1 MQSRRPETLTTHL
14 IRAGFA
20 DLTRSA
26 SLWRDPDLVAV
37 LDSSP
42 QGNGGAG
49 RAAGPDRGAVVLE
62 PAAVALLRS
71 LAAVADPDLAL
82 LQLVR
87 LAAAA
92 PDRLRPVLAFGPDD
106 AAADRAAADRAADRA
121 GAGSSTSGDGS
132 GNGPG
137 NGAGNGSRNGSGNGS
152 PANGASDNGGS
163 DDDEAPRP
171 TARDRL
177 LRVLGS
183 SSALGDELVRHPVL
197 LELILDLTPGTGV
210 PAESVRAE
218 LLRAVDADPGS
229 AEPVAGTQASA
240 NPSGAAAGG
249 TAPGGSGPGGTAPGS
264 TALGGT
270 TLGGTSLAGSASPSY
285 TDRLRRAYRAR
296 LLRIAATDV
305 TAPDPRAVLPA
316 VAAALAD
323 LAAAALEGA
332 LAVARSEEEDHAAGV
347 RLAVLGMGKTGGRE
361 LNYISDVDVI
371 YVAEQG
377 VLPDGAPACDEDH
390 ALRVATR
397 LAGRLAQ
404 VCSGA
409 SAEPA
414 LWQVDAALRPE
425 GKQGPLVRT
434 LASHVAY
441 YERWA
446 VTWEFQ
452 ALLKARPV
460 AGDLGLGEAYTAAV
474 GPLVWQAVE
483 RPNFVEDARAMRKRV
498 EDNVPVAE
506 ADRQIKLGKGGLRDV
521 EFTVQLLQLVHGR
534 ADEDIR
540 SRTTLDALAALS
552 RGGYVG
558 REHAR
563 RMGECYRF
571 LRALEHRVQLFRLRR
586 THLMPTAEAEL
597 RRLARGLGY
606 GGADDLVKTWRS
618 VRREVRDLHEAVY
631 YRPLLPATALLS
643 TGEASLAPRAAM
655 ARFAAI
661 GYRDPA
667 GAMRHVQALT
677 DGVSRRAAIQRQL
690 LPVLLGWFA
699 EGADPDEGLLAFRKL
714 SDTLGSTHWY
724 LRLLRDSAEAASRL
738 AQVLSSSRYLADA
751 IGKSPESVRWLAQTE
766 SLAPR
771 GARRLAAEADALL
784 GRAQEVDNATIALRA
799 LRRRELARTGV
810 AEVLGELGPVDAAKA
825 ISDAADVVL
834 AGGLRIAEHEARA
847 ERKVAR
853 GDEPARLL
861 IVAMGRLGGQ
871 EIGYGS
877 DADIMFV
884 YEAVGG
890 AGDKEAND
898 YALTVAKGMRRILTA
913 VGPEPGLPV
922 DADLRPEGRNGPLVR
937 SFESY
942 VKYYGRW
949 SSPWEAQ
956 ALLRARALSGTLS
969 VVAAGGPDEG
979 AVAAS
984 LADGGGAGGAAS
996 GGGAGALGAG
1006 VAADGTDAGADAVGA
1021 DAVGSELDLG
1031 PGAEGGRSLGARFTE
1046 LIDPLR
1052 YPEGGPDA
1060 AVLRE
1065 VRRIKARVESE
1076 RLPRGADP
1084 ARHLKLGRGGVSDVE
1099 WTVQLLQ
1106 LQHAFEVPGLR
1117 TTGTVAAL
1125 KAANE
1130 AGLLTDDDAEVLHEA
1145 WVLASRLR
1153 SAIVLWSGRTTGA
1166 GIDMLP
1172 HDSHALTGIA
1182 RLLGDVGT
1190 GPELEELYLRVA
1202 RRARAV
1208 MERVFYGA
1216 E

>member
-37 LDSSP
+37 LDSRP
-42 QGNGGAG
+42 RGGAG
-49 RAAGPDRGAVVLE
+49 AGPAGPDGGSVELE
-62 PAAVALLRS
+62 PSDVALLHS
-71 LAAVADPDLAL
+71 LAHVADPDLAL

-92 PDRLRPVLAFGPDD
+92 PDRLRPVLAFPDGWSAEPRGD
-106 AAADRAAADRAADRA
+106 VDA
-121 GAGSSTSGDGS
+121 GAPD
-132 GNGPG
+132 
-137 NGAGNGSRNGSGNGS
+137 AE
-152 PANGASDNGGS
+152 
-163 DDDEAPRP
+163 EAPRP
-171 TARDRL
+171 SARDRL

-183 SSALGDELVRHPVL
+183 SSALGDELVRRPVL
-197 LELILDLTPGTGV
+197 LDLIRDCTPGTGV
-210 PAESVRAE
+210 PAETVRAE
-218 LLRAVDADPGS
+218 LLRAVDADPDA
-229 AEPVAGTQASA
+229 AEPVAGTHVPAGRTEPA
-240 NPSGAAAGG
+240 GDAPS
-249 TAPGGSGPGGTAPGS
+249 
-264 TALGGT
+264 
-270 TLGGTSLAGSASPSY
+270 SY

-305 TAPDPRAVLPA
+305 TAPEPAEVLPE
-316 VAAALAD
+316 VGAALAD

-332 LAVARSEEEDHAAGV
+332 LAVARADEEDHAAGV

-371 YVAEQG
+371 YVAEPG
-377 VLPDGAPACDEDH
+377 RLPDGAPACDEDH

-414 LWQVDAALRPE
+414 LWQVDASLRPE

-434 LASHVAY
+434 LASHLAY

-460 AGDLGLGEAYTAAV
+460 AGDLALGEEYRAAV

-534 ADEDIR
+534 ADEEIR
-540 SRTTLDALAALS
+540 SLTTLDALEALS

-558 REHAR
+558 RDHAK

-571 LRALEHRVQLFRLRR
+571 LRALEHRIQLFRLRR
-586 THLMPTAEAEL
+586 THLMPTAEADL
-597 RRLARGLGY
+597 RRLARGLGH
-606 GGADDLVKTWRS
+606 GSADDLVKTWRS
-618 VRREVRDLHEAVY
+618 VRREVRDLHETVY

-714 SDTLGSTHWY
+714 SDTLGGTHWY

-751 IGKSPESVRWLAQTE
+751 IGRSPESVRWLAQSE

-771 GARRLAAEADALL
+771 GVRRLAAEADALL
-784 GRAQEVDNATIALRA
+784 GRAQDVESATVALRA

-810 AEVLGELGPVDAAKA
+810 AEVLGALGPVSAARA

-847 ERKVAR
+847 ERKVTR

-871 EIGYGS
+871 EMGYGS

-890 AGDKEAND
+890 APDKEAND
-898 YALTVAKGMRRILTA
+898 YALTVAKDMRRILSA

-942 VKYYGRW
+942 VEYYGRW

-984 LADGGGAGGAAS
+984 LS
-996 GGGAGALGAG
+996 
-1006 VAADGTDAGADAVGA
+1006 DAGAAGA
-1021 DAVGSELDLG
+1021 AGVFGGGELDLG
-1031 PGAEGGRSLGARFTE
+1031 PGAEGGLSLGERFTA

-1125 KAANE
+1125 KAARE
-1130 AGLLTDDDAEVLHEA
+1130 ADLLTEDDAEVLLEA
-1145 WVLASRLR
+1145 WRLASRLR

-1166 GIDMLP
+1166 GVDMLP

-1208 MERVFYGA
+1208 VERVFYGA
-1216 E
+1216 D

>member
-1 MQSRRPETLTTHL
+1 
-14 IRAGFA
+14 
-20 DLTRSA
+20 
-26 SLWRDPDLVAV
+26 V
-37 LDSSP
+37 
-42 QGNGGAG
+42 G
-49 RAAGPDRGAVVLE
+49 R
-62 PAAVALLRS
+62 
-71 LAAVADPDLAL
+71 
-82 LQLVR
+82 
-87 LAAAA
+87 
-92 PDRLRPVLAFGPDD
+92 
-106 AAADRAAADRAADRA
+106 
-121 GAGSSTSGDGS
+121 
-132 GNGPG
+132 
-137 NGAGNGSRNGSGNGS
+137 
-152 PANGASDNGGS
+152 
-163 DDDEAPRP
+163 
-171 TARDRL
+171 
-177 LRVLGS
+177 
-183 SSALGDELVRHPVL
+183 
-197 LELILDLTPGTGV
+197 
-210 PAESVRAE
+210 
-218 LLRAVDADPGS
+218 
-229 AEPVAGTQASA
+229 
-240 NPSGAAAGG
+240 
-249 TAPGGSGPGGTAPGS
+249 
-264 TALGGT
+264 
-270 TLGGTSLAGSASPSY
+270 
-285 TDRLRRAYRAR
+285 
-296 LLRIAATDV
+296 
-305 TAPDPRAVLPA
+305 
-316 VAAALAD
+316 
-323 LAAAALEGA
+323 
-332 LAVARSEEEDHAAGV
+332 DHA
-347 RLAVLGMGKTGGRE
+347 
-361 LNYISDVDVI
+361 
-371 YVAEQG
+371 Q
-377 VLPDGAPACDEDH
+377 
-390 ALRVATR
+390 
-397 LAGRLAQ
+397 
-404 VCSGA
+404 
-409 SAEPA
+409 
-414 LWQVDAALRPE
+414 
-425 GKQGPLVRT
+425 
-434 LASHVAY
+434 
-441 YERWA
+441 
-446 VTWEFQ
+446 
-452 ALLKARPV
+452 
-460 AGDLGLGEAYTAAV
+460 
-474 GPLVWQAVE
+474 
-483 RPNFVEDARAMRKRV
+483 
-498 EDNVPVAE
+498 
-506 ADRQIKLGKGGLRDV
+506 
-521 EFTVQLLQLVHGR
+521 
-534 ADEDIR
+534 
-540 SRTTLDALAALS
+540 
-552 RGGYVG
+552 
-558 REHAR
+558 

-571 LRALEHRVQLFRLRR
+571 LRVLEHRIQLFRLRR
-586 THLMPTAEAEL
+586 THLMPTAESDL
-597 RRLARGLGY
+597 RRLGRGLGR

-643 TGEASLAPRAAM
+643 TGEASLAPQAAM

-751 IGKSPESVRWLAQTE
+751 IGRSPESVRWLAQSE

-771 GARRLAAEADALL
+771 GVRRLAAEADALL
-784 GRAQEVDNATIALRA
+784 GRAQEVESATVALRA

-810 AEVLGELGPVDAAKA
+810 AEVLGAVGPVSAANA

-847 ERKVAR
+847 ERKVQR

-871 EIGYGS
+871 ELGYGS

-890 AGDKEAND
+890 APDKEAND
-898 YALTVAKGMRRILTA
+898 YALTVAKDMRRILTA
-913 VGPEPGLPV
+913 VGPEPALPV

-942 VKYYGRW
+942 VKYYSRW

-979 AVAAS
+979 AVAAL
-984 LADGGGAGGAAS
+984 LADGGA
-996 GGGAGALGAG
+996 GAG
-1006 VAADGTDAGADAVGA
+1006 VSGGMSGGSVSDANA
-1021 DAVGSELDLG
+1021 ELDLG
-1031 PGAEGGRSLGARFTE
+1031 PGAAGGLSLGARFTA

-1125 KAANE
+1125 TAAHE
-1130 AGLLTDDDAEVLHEA
+1130 ADLLTDDDAEVLLEA
-1145 WVLASRLR
+1145 WRLASRLR

-1166 GIDMLP
+1166 GVDMLP

-1182 RLLGDVGT
+1182 RLLGDLGT
-1190 GPELEELYLRVA
+1190 GTELEELYLRLA

>member
-42 QGNGGAG
+42 KGSGAG

-62 PAAVALLRS
+62 PADVALLRS
-71 LAAVADPDLAL
+71 LAGVADPDLAL

-92 PDRLRPVLAFGPDD
+92 PDRLRPVLA
-106 AAADRAAADRAADRA
+106 AA
-121 GAGSSTSGDGS
+121 GADTAVPDKGSAGNGSTNGS
-132 GNGPG
+132 GANGGPG
-137 NGAGNGSRNGSGNGS
+137 NGTDDG
-152 PANGASDNGGS
+152 PAV
-163 DDDEAPRP
+163 DDGAPRP
-171 TARDRL
+171 TAVDRL

-183 SSALGDELVRHPVL
+183 SSALGDELVRHPAL
-197 LELILDLTPGTGV
+197 LDLIRDLTPGTGV
-210 PAESVRAE
+210 PAEAVRAE
-218 LLRAVDADPGS
+218 LLRAVDADPDS
-229 AEPVAGTQASA
+229 AEPVAGTH
-240 NPSGAAAGG
+240 GRHGE
-249 TAPGGSGPGGTAPGS
+249 TAPDE
-264 TALGGT
+264 
-270 TLGGTSLAGSASPSY
+270 GTSSSY

-305 TAPDPRAVLPA
+305 TASEPTTVLPA

-371 YVAEQG
+371 YVAEPG

-390 ALRVATR
+390 ALRVAAR

-460 AGDLGLGEAYTAAV
+460 AGDLALGEAYAAAV

-571 LRALEHRVQLFRLRR
+571 LRALEHRIQLFRLRR

-597 RRLARGLGY
+597 RRLARGLGQ

-643 TGEASLAPRAAM
+643 TSEASLAPRAAM

-724 LRLLRDSAEAASRL
+724 LRLLRDSAEAASHL

-751 IGKSPESVRWLAQTE
+751 IGRSPESVRWLAQSD

-784 GRAQEVDNATIALRA
+784 GRAQEVDTATVALRA

-810 AEVLGELGPVDAAKA
+810 AEVLGELGPVDAARA

-834 AGGLRIAEHEARA
+834 AGGLRIAEHEARG
-847 ERKVAR
+847 ERNIAR

-871 EIGYGS
+871 EMGYGS

-937 SFESY
+937 SFQSY
-942 VKYYGRW
+942 VEYYSRW

-984 LADGGGAGGAAS
+984 LSDGGGALPEG
-996 GGGAGALGAG
+996 
-1006 VAADGTDAGADAVGA
+1006 
-1021 DAVGSELDLG
+1021 GSELDLG

-1046 LIDPLR
+1046 LVDPLR
-1052 YPEGGPDA
+1052 YPEGGLDA

-1106 LQHAFEVPGLR
+1106 LQHAHEVPGLR
-1117 TTGTVAAL
+1117 TTGTVSAL

-1130 AGLLTDDDAEVLHEA
+1130 AALLTDDDAEVLLEA

-1166 GIDMLP
+1166 GVDMLP

-1208 MERVFYGA
+1208 MERIFYGA

>member
-26 SLWRDPDLVAV
+26 ALWRDPDLVAV
-37 LDSSP
+37 LDNGSR
-42 QGNGGAG
+42 GNGEN

-62 PAAVALLRS
+62 PADVALLRS
-71 LAAVADPDLAL
+71 LAGVADPDLAL

-92 PDRLRPVLAFGPDD
+92 PDRLRPVLAAFGPTAD
-106 AAADRAAADRAADRA
+106 APAH
-121 GAGSSTSGDGS
+121 
-132 GNGPG
+132 
-137 NGAGNGSRNGSGNGS
+137 NGSGNGG
-152 PANGASDNGGS
+152 GAVNGGS
-163 DDDEAPRP
+163 ANGTDNGPADDDAPRP
-171 TARDRL
+171 TAVDRL

-183 SSALGDELVRHPVL
+183 SSALGDELVRHPAL
-197 LELILDLTPGTGV
+197 LDLVRDLTPGTGV
-210 PAESVRAE
+210 PAEAVRAE
-218 LLRAVDADPGS
+218 LLRAVDADPES
-229 AEPVAGTQASA
+229 AEPVAGTHAQH
-240 NPSGAAAGG
+240 GE
-249 TAPGGSGPGGTAPGS
+249 TAPDE
-264 TALGGT
+264 
-270 TLGGTSLAGSASPSY
+270 ASSSSY

-305 TAPDPRAVLPA
+305 TASEPTTVLPA

-332 LAVARSEEEDHAAGV
+332 LAVARSEEDDHAAGV

-371 YVAEQG
+371 YVAEPG
-377 VLPDGAPACDEDH
+377 LLPDGAPACDEDH

-460 AGDLGLGEAYTAAV
+460 AGDLELGEAYTAAV

-498 EDNVPVAE
+498 EGNVPVAE

-571 LRALEHRVQLFRLRR
+571 LRALEHRIQLFRLRR

-597 RRLARGLGY
+597 RRLARGLGQ

-643 TGEASLAPRAAM
+643 TSEASLAPRAAM

-724 LRLLRDSAEAASRL
+724 LRLLRDSAEAASHL

-751 IGKSPESVRWLAQTE
+751 IGRSPESVRWLAQSD

-784 GRAQEVDNATIALRA
+784 GRAQEVDAATVALRA

-810 AEVLGELGPVDAAKA
+810 AEVLGELGPVDAARA

-834 AGGLRIAEHEARA
+834 AGGLRIAEHEARG
-847 ERKVAR
+847 ERNIAR

-871 EIGYGS
+871 EMGYGS

-890 AGDKEAND
+890 AGDKAAND

-922 DADLRPEGRNGPLVR
+922 DADLRPEGRSGPLVR
-937 SFESY
+937 SFDSY
-942 VKYYGRW
+942 VEYYGRW

-984 LADGGGAGGAAS
+984 LSDGGGTLPDGG
-996 GGGAGALGAG
+996 
-1006 VAADGTDAGADAVGA
+1006 T
-1021 DAVGSELDLG
+1021 ELDLG

-1052 YPEGGPDA
+1052 YPEGGLDA

-1106 LQHAFEVPGLR
+1106 LQHAYEVPGLR
-1117 TTGTVAAL
+1117 TTGTISAL
-1125 KAANE
+1125 KVANE
-1130 AGLLTDDDAEVLHEA
+1130 AGLLTDDDAEVLLEA

-1166 GIDMLP
+1166 GVDMLP

-1190 GPELEELYLRVA
+1190 GPELEELYLRLA

-1208 MERVFYGA
+1208 MERIFYGA

>member
-26 SLWRDPDLVAV
+26 ALWRDPDLVTV
-37 LDSSP
+37 LDSRP
-42 QGNGGAG
+42 RAAAD
-49 RAAGPDRGAVVLE
+49 RAAGPDRGAVELD
-62 PAAVALLRS
+62 PADAVLLRS

-92 PDRLRPVLAFGPDD
+92 PDRLRRLLDQPGDPADDD
-106 AAADRAAADRAADRA
+106 A
-121 GAGSSTSGDGS
+121 
-132 GNGPG
+132 P
-137 NGAGNGSRNGSGNGS
+137 
-152 PANGASDNGGS
+152 
-163 DDDEAPRP
+163 PRP
-171 TARDRL
+171 APRDRL
-177 LRVLGS
+177 VRVLGA
-183 SSALGDELVRHPVL
+183 SSALGDELVRHPAL
-197 LELILDLTPGTGV
+197 LDLLADPAPGTGV
-210 PAESVRAE
+210 PAREVRAE
-218 LLRAVDADPGS
+218 LLRAVDADPDS
-229 AEPVAGTQASA
+229 PDPVAGTH
-240 NPSGAAAGG
+240 PEVTVTTG
-249 TAPGGSGPGGTAPGS
+249 TDTP
-264 TALGGT
+264 
-270 TLGGTSLAGSASPSY
+270 PSY

-305 TAPDPRAVLPA
+305 TAPEPTAVMPA

-347 RLAVLGMGKTGGRE
+347 RLVVLGMGKTGGRE
-361 LNYISDVDVI
+361 LNYISDVDVV
-371 YVAEQG
+371 YVAEPG
-377 VLPDGAPACDEDH
+377 TLPDGTPACDEDH

-397 LAGRLAQ
+397 LATRLAQ

-460 AGDLGLGEAYTAAV
+460 AGDLALGEAYTAAV

-540 SRTTLDALAALS
+540 SRTTLDALEALS
-552 RGGYVG
+552 KGGYVG

-586 THLMPTAEAEL
+586 THLMPTAEADL
-597 RRLARGLGY
+597 RRLARGLGV
-606 GGADDLVKTWRS
+606 GGADDLVKTWRA

-643 TGEASLAPRAAM
+643 TGEASLAPKAAM

-677 DGVSRRAAIQRQL
+677 DGVSRRASIQRQL

-751 IGKSPESVRWLAQTE
+751 IGRSPESVRWLAETE

-771 GARRLAAEADALL
+771 GVRRLASEADALL
-784 GRAQEVDNATIALRA
+784 GRAQEVEAATVALRA

-810 AEVLGELGPVDAAKA
+810 AEVLGALGPVGAAKA

-834 AGGLRIAEHEARA
+834 AGGLRIAEHEARGA
-847 ERKVAR
+847 RHIAR

-871 EIGYGS
+871 ELGYGS
-877 DADIMFV
+877 DADVMFV

-890 AGDKEAND
+890 APDKEAND
-898 YALTVAKGMRRILTA
+898 YALTVAKNLRRILSA

-937 SFESY
+937 SFDSY
-942 VKYYGRW
+942 VEYYGRW

-969 VVAAGGPDEG
+969 VVAAGGPEEG
-979 AVAAS
+979 AVAA
-984 LADGGGAGGAAS
+984 A
-996 GGGAGALGAG
+996 
-1006 VAADGTDAGADAVGA
+1006 
-1021 DAVGSELDLG
+1021 LDLG
-1031 PGAEGGRSLGARFTE
+1031 PGAEGGRSLGERFTA

-1052 YPEGGPDA
+1052 YPDGGPGE

-1125 KAANE
+1125 EAARD
-1130 AGLLTDDDAEVLHEA
+1130 AGLLTDDDAEVLLEA
-1145 WVLASRLR
+1145 WRLASRLR

-1166 GIDMLP
+1166 GVDMLP

-1216 E
+1216 D

>member
-1 MQSRRPETLTTHL
+1 VQSRRPETLTTHL

-26 SLWRDPDLVAV
+26 SLWRDPDLVSV
-37 LDSSP
+37 LDSRP
-42 QGNGGAG
+42 KGARG
-49 RAAGPDRGAVVLE
+49 PDHAAGPDRGAVELA
-62 PAAVALLRS
+62 PADAALLRA
-71 LAAVADPDLAL
+71 LAVVADPDLAL

-92 PDRLRPVLAFGPDD
+92 PDRLRPVLAVPEGEPAESRD
-106 AAADRAAADRAADRA
+106 A
-121 GAGSSTSGDGS
+121 
-132 GNGPG
+132 
-137 NGAGNGSRNGSGNGS
+137 
-152 PANGASDNGGS
+152 
-163 DDDEAPRP
+163 DDDEKPQP
-171 TARDRL
+171 SARDRL

-197 LELILDLTPGTGV
+197 LDLIGDRTPGTGV
-210 PAESVRAE
+210 PAELVRAE

-229 AEPVAGTQASA
+229 TEPVAGTHVPAD
-240 NPSGAAAGG
+240 GAAPAEGG
-249 TAPGGSGPGGTAPGS
+249 P
-264 TALGGT
+264 
-270 TLGGTSLAGSASPSY
+270 PSY

-305 TAPDPRAVLPA
+305 TAPDPLVVLPA

-332 LAVARSEEEDHAAGV
+332 LAIARADEDDHAAGV

-371 YVAEQG
+371 YVAEPG
-377 VLPDGAPACDEDH
+377 LLPDGAPACDEDH
-390 ALRVATR
+390 ALRVAAR

-404 VCSGA
+404 VCSGP

-460 AGDLGLGEAYTAAV
+460 AGDLALGEEYVAAV

-506 ADRQIKLGKGGLRDV
+506 ADRQVKLGKGGLRDV

-571 LRALEHRVQLFRLRR
+571 LRALEHRIQLFRLRR
-586 THLMPTAEAEL
+586 THLMPTSEAEL
-597 RRLARGLGY
+597 RRIARGLGQ

-643 TGEASLAPRAAM
+643 TGEASLAPKAAM

-677 DGVSRRAAIQRQL
+677 DGVSRRASIQRQL

-751 IGKSPESVRWLAQTE
+751 IGRSPESVRWLAE
-766 SLAPR
+766 SDSLAPR
-771 GARRLAAEADALL
+771 GVRRLAAEADALL
-784 GRAQEVDNATIALRA
+784 GRAQEVDGATVALRA

-810 AEVLGELGPVDAAKA
+810 AEVLGALGPVSAARA

-834 AGGLRIAEHEARA
+834 AGGLRIAEHDARA
-847 ERKVAR
+847 ERGVAR

-871 EIGYGS
+871 ELGYGS
-877 DADIMFV
+877 DADVMFV

-890 AGDKEAND
+890 ALDKQAND
-898 YALTVAKGMRRILTA
+898 YALTVAKNLRRILSA

-942 VKYYGRW
+942 VEYYDRW

-969 VVAAGGPDEG
+969 VVAAGGPEEG
-979 AVAAS
+979 AVAALLS
-984 LADGGGAGGAAS
+984 DGGTAGAG
-996 GGGAGALGAG
+996 
-1006 VAADGTDAGADAVGA
+1006 D
-1021 DAVGSELDLG
+1021 LDLG
-1031 PGAEGGRSLGARFTE
+1031 PGAEGGVSLGARFTA

-1125 KAANE
+1125 KAARE
-1130 AGLLTDDDAEVLHEA
+1130 ADLLTDDDAEVLLEA
-1145 WVLASRLR
+1145 WRLASRLR
-1153 SAIVLWSGRTTGA
+1153 SAIVLWSGRTTGS
-1166 GIDMLP
+1166 GVDQLP
-1172 HDSHALTGIA
+1172 HDSHALTGLA

-1190 GPELEELYLRVA
+1190 GPELEELYLRLA
-1202 RRARAV
+1202 RRARGV